1 MVKIYIA
8 IPAFRYIEPDTR
20 ASIERA
26 ISIRKNWELG
36 AFKELLHQ
44 SMICRAR
51 NIFAKLFLETN
62 CTHLLF
68 IDADMVLLTPN
79 AIDMLVAANKEII
92 AGVYA
97 FKDYPHK
104 PAIRFLNKKDKLE
117 FDKEP
122 RSGIFEVKYASTG
135 FMLIRREVFL
145 TLNYLFP
152 FRPYA
157 VNGEY
162 LSEDWAFCD
171 RAAHSGFSIYVM
183 GDKDLELG
191 HLGLYPYTIR
201 DYRRLKE
208 RGRNDRLLSE
218 LRQ

>member
-1 MVKIYIA
+1 MNKIYVA

-26 ISIRKNWELG
+26 ISTRKNWELG

-51 NIFAKLFLETN
+51 NIFQKLFLDTN

-68 IDADMVLLTPN
+68 IDADIVLLTPN
-79 AIDMLVAANKEII
+79 AIDTLVEAGKPII
-92 AGVYA
+92 AGVYV

-104 PAIRFLNKKDKLE
+104 LAIRFIKKKQDLRDLPPM
-117 FDKEP
+117 FNV
-122 RSGIFEVKYASTG
+122 RYASTG
-135 FMLIRREVFL
+135 FMLIKREVFL
-145 TLNYLFP
+145 TLNYPFP

-162 LSEDWAFCD
+162 LSEDWSFCD
-171 RAAHSGFSIYVM
+171 RAAHSGFDIWVRQ
-183 GDKDLELG
+183 DIELG
-191 HLGLYPYTIR
+191 HLGLYPYTVH
-201 DYRRLKE
+201 DYFKLKE
-208 RGRNDRLLSE
+208 RGLK
-218 LRQ
+218 

>member
-1 MVKIYIA
+1 MNKIYIA

-26 ISIRKNWELG
+26 ISVRKNWDLG

-51 NIFAKLFLETN
+51 NIFQKLFLDTV

-68 IDADMVLLTPN
+68 IDADMVLLTPD
-79 AIDMLVAANKEII
+79 AIDMLVKADVPIV
-92 AGVYA
+92 AGIYV

-104 PAIRFLNKKDKLE
+104 PAIRFLKKEDKKF
-117 FDKEP
+117 FDTSP
-122 RSGIFEVKYASTG
+122 LGGILEVKYASTG

-145 TLNYLFP
+145 TLNYPFP

-157 VNGEY
+157 VDGEY

-171 RAAHSGFSIYVM
+171 RARHSGFNIWVL
-183 GDKDLELG
+183 GDLDLEIG
-191 HLGLYPYTIR
+191 HLGLYPYTTR
-201 DYRRLKE
+201 DYRKLKE
-208 RGRNDRLLSE
+208 RGL
-218 LRQ
+218 

>member
-1 MVKIYIA
+1 MNKIFIA

-20 ASIERA
+20 ASVERA

-51 NIFAKLFLETN
+51 NIFQKLFLDTD
-62 CTHLLF
+62 CSHLLF
-68 IDADMVLLTPN
+68 IDADNVLLTPN
-79 AIDMLVAANKEII
+79 AIDMLVSTRKEII
-92 AGVYA
+92 AGVYV

-104 PAIRFLNKKDKLE
+104 PAIRFLNKQDKE
-117 FDKEP
+117 NFDKEP
-122 RSGIFEVKYASTG
+122 IEGIFEVKYASTG
-135 FMLIRREVFL
+135 FMLIERGVFL
-145 TLNYLFP
+145 TLNYPFP

-171 RAAHSGFSIYVM
+171 RAAHSGYNIYCV

-191 HLGLYPYTIR
+191 HLGLYPYTTR

-208 RGRNDRLLSE
+208 RGL
-218 LRQ
+218 